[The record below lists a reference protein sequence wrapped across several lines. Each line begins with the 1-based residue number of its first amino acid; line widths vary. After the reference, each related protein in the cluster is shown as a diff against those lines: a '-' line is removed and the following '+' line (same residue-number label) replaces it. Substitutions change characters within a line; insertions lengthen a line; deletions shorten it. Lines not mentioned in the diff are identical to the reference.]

1 MNNADQPVSCRSC
14 CKIVDAHTSVEG
26 DNCPVPND
34 FSVCFYCGT
43 LSKFDEELNLI
54 PLTSRELV
62 TLNEADP
69 ETFDLLIK
77 TRTVILQQLEIT
89 KPKP

>member
-1 MNNADQPVSCRSC
+1 MNNADQPISCRLC
-14 CKIVDAHTSVEG
+14 HNIIDAHASVKG
-26 DNCPVPND
+26 DIAPRPND
-34 FSVCFYCGT
+34 FSVCLYCGT

-54 PLTSRELV
+54 PLTPSELF
-62 TLNEADP
+62 TLNKENP

-77 TRTVILQQLEIT
+77 TRTVILQRLETT